1 MRTSFQMAKA
11 SESSMVVQMTMRMV
25 VAHLSEKCD
34 QRWRKAR
41 P

>member
-1 MRTSFQMAKA
+1 MAKA
-11 SESSMVVQMTMRMV
+11 SESRMLVQMMMRMV

-34 QRWRKAR
+34 QRRRKAR